1 MTRARNLIRAA
12 LTLANGDG
20 PKAARLIE
28 ARLAG
33 MTLEQVGEV
42 MTELLRDDDV
52 MMTDALPHL
61 PVIERVNLEAEA
73 LAAGDPARA
82 AAIVQEYFDDRENPT
97 AAAARRLEVIAVL
110 EGPFARAL
118 TRLLQQELEQWHQGT

>member
-1 MTRARNLIRAA
+1 VTRARNLIRAA

-20 PKAARLIE
+20 PEAARLIE

-42 MTELLRDDDV
+42 MTELLRDDEV
-52 MMTDALPHL
+52 MMMDALPHL
-61 PVIERVNLEAEA
+61 PVIQRATSEAEA

-82 AAIVQEYFDDRENPT
+82 AAIVQEYFDAQENPT
-97 AAAARRLEVIAVL
+97 ANAARSREVIEFL

-118 TRLLQQELEQWHQGT
+118 TRVLQQELEQW

>member
-1 MTRARNLIRAA
+1 MRARNLIRAA

-33 MTLEQVGEV
+33 MTLEQVGDLV
-42 MTELLRDDDV
+42 TELLRADDA

-61 PVIERVNLEAEA
+61 PVIERVNSEAEA

-82 AAIVQEYFDDRENPT
+82 AAIVQEYFDARENPT
-97 AAAARRLEVIAVL
+97 AHAARNREVVEFL

-118 TRLLQQELEQWHQGT
+118 TRLLQQELEQW